1 MLDEILLS
9 AGAGIVAGLG
19 VAMPLGAIG
28 ALLLRE
34 GLVNG
39 FRVAA
44 SAATGVAVVDTVYC
58 AAAAIVGAAF
68 APLVES
74 HRGLFLLTSGVVILA
89 IGVRQLVMAVRR
101 RTAEA
106 TGGASMPPLS
116 TFLKFVGL
124 TAINPL
130 TLVYFVALAGAITT
144 HSTSWMGPV
153 VFVVAVGASSLAWQ
167 LVLAT
172 VGSLFGRSLS
182 AGATEVIGIVASIL
196 IVALGCMVAVGGLTS
211 ATMG

>member
-9 AGAGIVAGLG
+9 AGAGVVAGLG

-44 SAATGVAVVDTVYC
+44 AAATGVAIVDTAYC
-58 AAAAIVGAAF
+58 AVAAIVGAAF

-74 HRGLFLLTSGVVILA
+74 HRSAFLIVSGLVILI

-101 RTAEA
+101 RTAE
-106 TGGASMPPLS
+106 TIGVEPASPIAA
-116 TFLKFVGL
+116 FLRFVGL

-130 TLVYFVALAGAITT
+130 TLVYFVALAGAIST
-144 HSTSWMGPV
+144 HSTSWIGPV

-182 AGATEVIGIVASIL
+182 ARATEIIGIVASML
-196 IVALGCMVAVGGLTS
+196 IVAMGGVVAVSGLTLR
-211 ATMG
+211 

>member
-1 MLDEILLS
+1 MFDEILLS
-9 AGAGIVAGLG
+9 AGAGVVAGLG

-44 SAATGVAVVDTVYC
+44 SAATGVAIVDTAYC
-58 AAAAIVGAAF
+58 AVAALVGATF

-74 HRGLFLLTSGVVILA
+74 HRSAFLIVSGLVILA

-101 RTAEA
+101 RSAQAPDAEPTAPFA
-106 TGGASMPPLS
+106 A
-116 TFLKFVGL
+116 FLRFVGL

-144 HSTSWMGPV
+144 HSTSPIGPV

-167 LVLAT
+167 LVLAS
-172 VGSLFGRSLS
+172 VGSLFGRSLNPR
-182 AGATEVIGIVASIL
+182 ATEIIGVVASIL
-196 IVALGCMVAVGGLTS
+196 IVALGGMVAVSGVTLG
-211 ATMG
+211 